1 MEESPNFA
9 RKTNGD
15 FDRTIG
21 RPLREK
27 NENLK
32 SHRLVGNALID
43 DVCYECSRRMTNP
56 SRKVGGVSFIA
67 IA

>member
-1 MEESPNFA
+1 MEESPDLA

-15 FDRTIG
+15 FDRTIV

-32 SHRLVGNALID
+32 SNRLVGNALID
-43 DVCYECSRRMTNP
+43 DVCYECSRKMTKP
-56 SRKVGGVSFIA
+56 SGKVGGVNFIA
-67 IA
+67 